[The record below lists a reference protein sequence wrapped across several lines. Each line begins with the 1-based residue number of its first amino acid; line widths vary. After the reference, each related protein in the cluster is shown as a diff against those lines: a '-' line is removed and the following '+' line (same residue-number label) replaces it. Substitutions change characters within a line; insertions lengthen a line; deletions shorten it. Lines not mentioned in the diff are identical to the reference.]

1 MGVAGKGNG
10 KVLKSTASD
19 NVFLNFA
26 DHGGGEIVEMPNGPY
41 LHAKD
46 LVTAL
51 EKMHTTNMYRKLVF
65 YMEACN
71 GGSMFANLLPKDI
84 NIFATTAASPSEP
97 SWGFYCPPQD
107 KVNGKSIGSCLGD
120 EFSIKWMEDSDVA
133 NFMSE
138 TVGQQITKVT
148 GLVKKSHV
156 QQFGDMSKIGK
167 EVIGAFE
174 GAEASSMGIPMAL
187 NTSWAQ
193 SDHDSDSAVNSRDI
207 EVHLA
212 YYKLKNAE
220 TIQQRRDAE
229 TNLAAL
235 LF

>member
-1 MGVAGKGNG
+1 
-10 KVLKSTASD
+10 
-19 NVFLNFA
+19 
-26 DHGGGEIVEMPNGPY
+26 
-41 LHAKD
+41 
-46 LVTAL
+46 
-51 EKMHTTNMYRKLVF
+51 
-65 YMEACN
+65 
-71 GGSMFANLLPKDI
+71 
-84 NIFATTAASPSEP
+84 
-97 SWGFYCPPQD
+97 
-107 KVNGKSIGSCLGD
+107 
-120 EFSIKWMEDSDVA
+120 VA
-133 NFMSE
+133 NFKSE

-174 GAEASSMGIPMAL
+174 GAEASSMGIPMVL

-229 TNLAAL
+229 TKLAAL
-235 LF
+235 LGMRRALDAKFISIAMLVVDGDEAKAAAMIDGDLEELGNVACHTKALEVVVENCGPLNDYTMRYSRLFANICNTVASKFVNVDKAIKDVCKKSEIVV